1 MLQKRQILKK
11 EEEQILKFEGGGRG
25 KVKEC
30 EREAQIEFASSREN
44 FALLSH
50 PPAAPVFSPKRL
62 LLLLL
67 PPSSFSRE
75 A

>member
-50 PPAAPVFSPKRL
+50 PPAAVFSPKRL

-67 PPSSFSRE
+67 PPASFSRE